1 VKKWGKVYIDA
12 SQIVDL
18 KQFNKGFDFF
28 KSAFNGG
35 IDRTMQPEDAYNSS
49 RVKDNAFLKAVAV
62 IRGDMSALRDNATGS
77 LGYWRG
83 LSYNTY
89 SGDWITIDEF
99 TETNMKVGFLHWEYS
114 FHYFLDQWQTI
125 DNPKRMQIIML
136 CNGVTVAN
144 ITPLTSQIG
153 TMRLFADFPSIGG
166 TLTFTIKART
176 VAYGGTEGNE
186 MQWHIT
192 SQNHFLKGLW
202 R

>member
-1 VKKWGKVYIDA
+1 MKKWGEVYIDA

-77 LGYWRG
+77 LGFWKG

-89 SGDWITIDEF
+89 SGGWITVDEF
-99 TETNMKVGFLHWEYS
+99 TETNMKTGFIAKSTINNLACILLSQWRKNVS
-114 FHYFLDQWQTI
+114 SKFGVFHTI
-125 DNPKRMQIIML
+125 I
-136 CNGVTVAN
+136 A
-144 ITPLTSQIG
+144 
-153 TMRLFADFPSIGG
+153 
-166 TLTFTIKART
+166 
-176 VAYGGTEGNE
+176 
-186 MQWHIT
+186 
-192 SQNHFLKGLW
+192 
-202 R
+202 